1 LSLLCVDVV
10 DAGSSI
16 RLLGLP
22 HLLVAVVVAK
32 VVVAAHRH
40 AVVSRHEWP
49 WPLYRVGVG
58 GSGWLLGIWAV
69 GNEVSGLAAVE
80 THPGVVV
87 VVVGGDLAGVALWGF
102 MVFWLL

>member
-22 HLLVAVVVAK
+22 HLLVVVIVAE

-40 AVVSRHEWP
+40 AVGSRHKWP
-49 WPLYRVGVG
+49 WLIHRVGVV

-87 VVVGGDLAGVALWGF
+87 VGGDLAGVLCGGF

>member
-1 LSLLCVDVV
+1 LCFLSLLCIDVV
-10 DAGSSI
+10 DVGSSI

-22 HLLVAVVVAK
+22 HLLVVVVVAK

-40 AVVSRHEWP
+40 AVGSKHEWP
-49 WPLYRVGVG
+49 CPVHRVGVG

-69 GNEVSGLAAVE
+69 GNEVSGLATVE

-87 VVVGGDLAGVALWGF
+87 VDGDLAGIAL
-102 MVFWLL
+102 